1 MKSSVEVEWLEV
13 GWLGFAPVLFY
24 FSNLFQYIHKHT
36 LCTER
41 GGSETGSLSPVR
53 RLLASQD
60 SEILHKNRKKD

>member
-24 FSNLFQYIHKHT
+24 FSNLFQNIHEHT

-41 GGSETGSLSPVR
+41 GGSETGSLSPV
-53 RLLASQD
+53 
-60 SEILHKNRKKD
+60 